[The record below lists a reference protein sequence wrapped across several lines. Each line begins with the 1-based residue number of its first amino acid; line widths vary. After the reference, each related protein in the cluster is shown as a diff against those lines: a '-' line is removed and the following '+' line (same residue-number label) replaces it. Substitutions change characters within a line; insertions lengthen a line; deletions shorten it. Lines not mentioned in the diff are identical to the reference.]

1 MESVQV
7 SRTYYAALP
16 ATPGDEVT
24 VHLYDHDVEIL
35 DAAGQLLRRHLR
47 SYQPGHF
54 EMLESDWIFNP
65 SRETLRLPGRVAKLG
80 PHSLELAR
88 NIFVRLGRPGQK
100 ALYGMSNLPR
110 RYAKKDI
117 ENAAKRVLTLSQPSY
132 HALKRILEHHAAE
145 TERRAAV
152 PELQQTGP
160 HIRDIEEYHSF
171 FENAQHRLDDRTTK
185 MQSSG
190 WVEQGVVGL
199 SKELRRSCRAAAIS
213 IPTSKWRGTK
223 YS

>member
-152 PELQQTGP
+152 
-160 HIRDIEEYHSF
+160 
-171 FENAQHRLDDRTTK
+171 
-185 MQSSG
+185 
-190 WVEQGVVGL
+190 
-199 SKELRRSCRAAAIS
+199 AAAAERDWDENVLSCALAAIAA
-213 IPTSKWRGTK
+213 SKGFCVVAEAVLELNSDTAQEFLKWHLDL
-223 YS
+223 